1 MPTNYKIVINQ
12 LFLFWYWV
20 DWGWKA
26 QWRGWV
32 WEFSILF
39 GYQNQKLPIF
49 WRFLILNTD
58 DTESYIVYHHIDDEQ
73 ELKEP
78 HFCIIWTSKKLSA
91 RIGGKLTQD
100 DATYRLLWQ
109 GYPFY
114 VSGRSHSCGR
124 FFLMLASH
132 EDTSWALFRI
142 NWHQG
147 RFFIF

>member
-1 MPTNYKIVINQ
+1 MRILHFIWISKPKIA
-12 LFLFWYWV
+12 
-20 DWGWKA
+20 K
-26 QWRGWV
+26 
-32 WEFSILF
+32 
-39 GYQNQKLPIF
+39 KLDVPD
-49 WRFLILNTD
+49 D

-91 RIGGKLTQD
+91 RIGGELTQD

-124 FFLMLASH
+124 
-132 EDTSWALFRI
+132 LFPVA
-142 NWHQG
+142 G
-147 RFFIF
+147 SSPPM